1 MTRSGRDG
9 TARRPTCTDFLR
21 SMAAAAV
28 QDSCRFSCSSDHAS
42 SSHERRCTSGRRIDV
57 RLAATPNRVSQQPA
71 RANPKAPHY
80 PALWAALPCALR
92 IIDLPG
98 PHPDRPACRAARRAG
113 PASRHAPLRP
123 SVPLQHG
130 VAAARRRAGPRVT
143 RAGEARHPQ
152 RIPSAGP
159 FPIIKDKFCMRARL
173 CRVPC
178 FRACR
183 MAGPGWPAGQAC
195 HAGGGRMLGQG
206 GGMDPR
212 PKQRISVFI
221 AIV

>member
-1 MTRSGRDG
+1 MTRSRRDG
-9 TARRPTCTDFLR
+9 TARRPTSTDFLR

-28 QDSCRFSCSSDHAS
+28 QASCRFSCSSDHAS

-113 PASRHAPLRP
+113 PATAP
-123 SVPLQHG
+123 VPLPQIPSRSPQG
-130 VAAARRRAGPRVT
+130 WQGAGGPPT
-143 RAGEARHPQ
+143 RA
-152 RIPSAGP
+152 
-159 FPIIKDKFCMRARL
+159 
-173 CRVPC
+173 
-178 FRACR
+178 
-183 MAGPGWPAGQAC
+183 
-195 HAGGGRMLGQG
+195 
-206 GGMDPR
+206 PR
-212 PKQRISVFI
+212 PATPGEISYPERPGPSGPARTFVKCRAQPGHLSGSGF
-221 AIV
+221 